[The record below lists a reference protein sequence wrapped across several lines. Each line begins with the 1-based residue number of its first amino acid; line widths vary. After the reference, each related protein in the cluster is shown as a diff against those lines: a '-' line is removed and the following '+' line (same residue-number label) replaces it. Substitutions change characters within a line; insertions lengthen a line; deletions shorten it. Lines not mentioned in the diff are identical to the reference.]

1 MAQPD
6 LQTGRGLAYRKAFI
20 AMGRSAGQRSATAS
34 NIFCVLRVLNAF
46 CQSIWTG
53 ETYRLCLHAHA
64 EGMTHD
70 LAATTYTHTKLAGL
84 HIHIIFFRT
93 IYILGCIWSPR
104 PCFAFEA
111 STDSVDTSAH
121 AALAP
126 HHTTEQEE
134 SADTLFMVM

>member
-1 MAQPD
+1 LD
-6 LQTGRGLAYRKAFI
+6 
-20 AMGRSAGQRSATAS
+20 
-34 NIFCVLRVLNAF
+34 
-46 CQSIWTG
+46 G

-70 LAATTYTHTKLAGL
+70 LAATTYTHTKLEGL
-84 HIHIIFFRT
+84 NIYIIFRI
-93 IYILGCIWSPR
+93 IYILGCIWSPG

-111 STDSVDTSAH
+111 STDPVDTSQ

-126 HHTTEQEE
+126 HHSTEQEE